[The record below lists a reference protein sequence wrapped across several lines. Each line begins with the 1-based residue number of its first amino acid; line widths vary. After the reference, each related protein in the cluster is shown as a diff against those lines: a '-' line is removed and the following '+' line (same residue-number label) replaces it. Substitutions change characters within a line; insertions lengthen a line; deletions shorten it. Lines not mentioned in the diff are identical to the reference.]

1 MIYFSTIILIFN
13 AIKDIVS
20 LTQTKLFFGHVC
32 PKLSLRVLPSFCLSF
47 YQFQHDAAYKS
58 VSPKKTCNHLIS
70 LKHTNLFLR
79 HFYLKFSH
87 MVLLL
92 LGVSLQLLIEALL
105 KNEKTYRSLLF
116 FFSWYKELNKFA
128 LATGCK
134 KSSCF

>member
-1 MIYFSTIILIFN
+1 MIYFSTIILILN

-20 LTQTKLFFGHVC
+20 LTQAKLFFGHVC
-32 PKLSLRVLPSFCLSF
+32 QKFNLRVLPSFCLSF
-47 YQFQHDAAYKS
+47 YQFQPDAAYKS

-116 FFSWYKELNKFA
+116 FFKLV
-128 LATGCK
+128 
-134 KSSCF
+134 